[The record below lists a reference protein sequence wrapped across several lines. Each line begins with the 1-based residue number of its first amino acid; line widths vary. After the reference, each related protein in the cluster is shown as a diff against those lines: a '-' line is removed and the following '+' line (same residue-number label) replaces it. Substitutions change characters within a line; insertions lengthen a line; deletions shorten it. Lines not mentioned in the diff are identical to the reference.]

1 MELREERKEEEDSV
15 GRLAFVL
22 LVLVE
27 VRPSKAHV
35 PF

>member
-1 MELREERKEEEDSV
+1 MELRKERQQEEDSV

-27 VRPSKAHV
+27 VRLSRAHV